1 MTTRYNPRPTP
12 TLTRRQAATAL
23 VTALATAWFVAA
35 SPARAALASFPVPA
49 SLQDELAMAMGAR
62 EPLVVMVS
70 LDGCPFCKIAREN
83 YLAPLVREQGLRVVQ
98 LNMQHKELVKDVRGF
113 GKTHEQLIA
122 ELKVTM
128 APTLL
133 FYGRNGTEVA
143 ERLVGIGSEDFY
155 GAYLDQRV
163 ATARAAVRK

>member
-1 MTTRYNPRPTP
+1 
-12 TLTRRQAATAL
+12 
-23 VTALATAWFVAA
+23 
-35 SPARAALASFPVPA
+35 
-49 SLQDELAMAMGAR
+49 MAMGAR

-98 LNMQHKELVKDVRGF
+98 LNMQHKDLVKDVRGF